1 MEKLLGDK
9 WDNMLLQEAF
19 TQSLQYVREGEHPV
33 AQLFRSGSVHL
44 FDNYSME
51 KLDSPILVIESND
64 EVQLLL
70 ISKQDIVKSLEKS
83 TITNCNVII
92 DCISAKLIHMGEE
105 VLNDKTQFKLTPKEF
120 GGWLQRNNL
129 EDIAKELSIHV
140 NNSFGII

>member
-33 AQLFRSGSVHL
+33 AKLFRSGSVHL

-64 EVQLLL
+64 EIQLLL

-105 VLNDKTQFKLTPKEF
+105 VLHDKTQFKLTPKEF

-129 EDIAKELSIHV
+129 EDIAKELSIHI